1 MVNNRRRKK
10 GGLETGESVM
20 DKTTEQTKVG
30 LKKGKEVAQKVF
42 SKGTEL
48 VGKLLDPDQEP
59 APTRGGGK
67 KGFVEPA
74 IVARKDWA
82 KMGGTPVGKEFCD
95 SSLKKFGG
103 GGGKFDK
110 CSGNVFKGLE
120 GGRKRKSRRK
130 KSRRRK
136 SRRKS
141 RRRKSRRKKK
151 RKSRRKKSRRRRRR

>member
-10 GGLETGESVM
+10 GGLEKGESVA
-20 DKTTEQTKVG
+20 DKTMEQTKQGAV
-30 LKKGKEVAQKVF
+30 KAKEVAQKVF

-48 VGKLLDPDQEP
+48 VGKLFDPDQDPP
-59 APTRGGGK
+59 ARVGGGK

-120 GGRKRKSRRK
+120 GGRKRKSRRR
-130 KSRRRK
+130 KSR
-136 SRRKS
+136 RRKS

-151 RKSRRKKSRRRRRR
+151 RKSRRKKSRSRRRR

>member
-10 GGLETGESVM
+10 GGLETGKSVM
-20 DKTTEQTKVG
+20 DETTEQTKVG
-30 LKKGKEVAQKVF
+30 LKKGKELAQKGVAAVV
-42 SKGTEL
+42 EL
-48 VGKLLDPDQEP
+48 GGKLLDPDP
-59 APTRGGGK
+59 PTRGGGK

-120 GGRKRKSRRK
+120 GGRKRKSRRR

>member
-20 DKTTEQTKVG
+20 DKTKKEAKEKIDFASKKAGEAFTAATEFLGDAISGDGPKRG
-30 LKKGKEVAQKVF
+30 DG
-42 SKGTEL
+42 
-48 VGKLLDPDQEP
+48 
-59 APTRGGGK
+59 PTRGGGK

-95 SSLKKFGG
+95 SSVKKFGG

-120 GGRKRKSRRK
+120 GGRKRKSRR
-130 KSRRRK
+130 RK
-136 SRRKS
+136 S
-141 RRRKSRRKKK
+141 KSRRKKSK
-151 RKSRRKKSRRRRRR
+151 RKKSKRRKSRRKKSRSRRRR

>member
-20 DKTTEQTKVG
+20 DKT
-30 LKKGKEVAQKVF
+30 KKEAKDKMDLASKKAKEAL
-42 SKGTEL
+42 SAATEL
-48 VGKLLDPDQEP
+48 LGNAISGDG
-59 APTRGGGK
+59 PTRGGGK

-95 SSLKKFGG
+95 SSVKKFGG

-120 GGRKRKSRRK
+120 GGRKRKSRRR
-130 KSRRRK
+130 KSKSKRRK

-141 RRRKSRRKKK
+141 KRRKSKR
-151 RKSRRKKSRRRRRR
+151 RKSRRKKSRSRRRR

>member
-10 GGLETGESVM
+10 GGLEPGESVM
-20 DKTTEQTKVG
+20 DKTTKEAKDKMD
-30 LKKGKEVAQKVF
+30 LASKKAKEAL
-42 SKGTEL
+42 SAATEL
-48 VGKLLDPDQEP
+48 LGNAIAGDEP
-59 APTRGGGK
+59 PTRGGSK

-95 SSLKKFGG
+95 SSVKKFGG

-120 GGRKRKSRRK
+120 GGRKRKSRRR
-130 KSRRRK
+130 KSRRK
-136 SRRKS
+136 SRRRKS

-151 RKSRRKKSRRRRRR
+151 RKSRRKKSRSRRRR

>member
-1 MVNNRRRKK
+1 MVNNRKRRK
-10 GGLETGESVM
+10 GGLKPGKSVM
-20 DKTTEQTKVG
+20 DETTEEGAKY
-30 LKKGKEVAQKVF
+30 GKIVKEKAQEVF
-42 SKGTEL
+42 SAATKF
-48 VGKLLDPDQEP
+48 VGDQVLGDG
-59 APTRGGGK
+59 PTRGGGK

-120 GGRKRKSRRK
+120 GGRKRKSRRR
-130 KSRRRK
+130 KSR
-136 SRRKS
+136 RRKS

-151 RKSRRKKSRRRRRR
+151 RKSRRKKSRSRRRR